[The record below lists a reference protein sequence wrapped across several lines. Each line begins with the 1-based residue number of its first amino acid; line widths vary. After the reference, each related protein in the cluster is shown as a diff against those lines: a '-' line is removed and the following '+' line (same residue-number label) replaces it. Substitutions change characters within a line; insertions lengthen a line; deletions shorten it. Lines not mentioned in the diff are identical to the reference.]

1 MTLPNDSVLVTPGV
15 GATVATHLVSGKEYQ
30 VMMEADA
37 LGHIKGS
44 RADFLVFFT
53 PATNAANRRVG
64 DLFNADATGVV
75 VRVQGIWIMPTL
87 TGITGVQI
95 GFGIKRTSAVG
106 TGGTVVTPRPLDTTY
121 AALDAD
127 ITARAGAT
135 GGATAVYTYFQQHFF
150 NDETNAGAGIVGLV
164 NCLPVISDKTV
175 EIVLRQ
181 NEGLLIQQ
189 DVSATVGLT
198 GALVYFVVE

>member
-1 MTLPNDSVLVTPGV
+1 MTFPNDSILVTPGS
-15 GATVATHLVSGKEYQ
+15 GATVATHAVSSKEYQ
-30 VMMEADA
+30 VIMEADS

-64 DLFNADATGVV
+64 DLFNADASLVI
-75 VRVQGIWIMPTL
+75 RVQGIWIMPTL
-87 TGITGVQI
+87 SAITGVQI

-106 TGGTVVTPRPLDTTY
+106 TGGTVITPRPLDTTY

-135 GGATAVYTYFQQHFF
+135 GGATAVYTYFQQHFL
-150 NDETNAGAGIVGLV
+150 NDETNSGAGMVGLV

-189 DVSATVGLT
+189 DVTATVGLT
-198 GALVYFVVE
+198 GAMLYFTVE